1 MTEQLELFENL
12 ADIAPVEPMATLP
25 NKELNRLIKLE
36 EFVEALIEVG
46 RLEEFERDHFLRE
59 GELM

>member
-1 MTEQLELFENL
+1 MAEQLELFENL
-12 ADIAPVEPMATLP
+12 VDVAPVEPMATLP

-46 RLEEFERDHFLRE
+46 RLEEYERDHFMRK